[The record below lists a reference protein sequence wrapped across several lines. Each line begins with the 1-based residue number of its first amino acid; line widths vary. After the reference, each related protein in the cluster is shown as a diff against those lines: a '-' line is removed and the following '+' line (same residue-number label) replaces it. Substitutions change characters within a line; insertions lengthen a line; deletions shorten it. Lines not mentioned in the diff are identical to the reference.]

1 MFEYLRIKD
10 YNKTLLSLKLD
21 DQLRQQLALQSTA
34 ELRQKLME
42 FSNSHPNITVTIKTY
57 VSYVVLSSFMG
68 SFKDRLKKFY
78 SMSSSRNV
86 FTKSLKII
94 RELFPTEF
102 ENLQKESGVDTDKL
116 LTLYII
122 DKLNHCEVCGT
133 ACEGRFC
140 SNKCKSQVIGKENI
154 KKAIQAVIERK
165 DEIVEKRKKTVK
177 TKYGVDYYTQTQE
190 YRDKVKNTNLI
201 RYGVESSNQAA
212 IVKEKMRQSK
222 LARYGDANYNN
233 RDKYKETFR
242 KNFNAEDNIL
252 KLESK
257 NIEKYGVPVRAW
269 THYKNYTNLNHEFVK
284 LHFVTET
291 NLFKFKEFVDY
302 FEIPY
307 LKTAYDIKE
316 RLGFK
321 DILNEH
327 HYNTLSR
334 VEKELFEWFPVEDKV
349 SNNRKVLDGLE
360 IDIYSPSLKLGIEYD
375 GIYWHS
381 TAVQEDPNYHI
392 KKLNLAE
399 SKGITLYNIFENI
412 DDLDIWK
419 SMILARL
426 GKARRISARKCELR
440 ALRYRDVRDFLAEN
454 HLQGSVVSSVQY
466 GLFYDGELVEVMT
479 FAKPRF
485 ARQYDFELVRLCT
498 KKGLLVVG
506 GASRLWTAFR
516 REHPTASVISYANRR
531 FSQGKV
537 YRTLGFSLVKTTAP
551 NYVYVRQEEV
561 VDVAVDVAV
570 DVVTRYQAQKHRLA
584 SLLGEAYDPD
594 CSESENMT
602 AAGYERLYDCGN
614 MVFEFRPKL

>member
-1 MFEYLRIKD
+1 MFENLRIKD

-21 DQLRQQLALQSTA
+21 DQLKQKLALQTTA

-42 FSNSHPNITVTIKTY
+42 FSNSHPSITITIKTY
-57 VSYVVLSSFMG
+57 VSYIVLSSFMG
-68 SFKDRLKKFY
+68 SFKDRLKRFY
-78 SMSSSRNV
+78 SMSNSRNV

-94 RELFPTEF
+94 RELFPIEF

-177 TKYGVDYYTQTQE
+177 TKYGVDYYTQTKE

-201 RYGVESSNQAA
+201 RYGVESSNQAT

-222 LARYGDANYNN
+222 LERYGDANYNN
-233 RDKYKETFR
+233 REKYKETFR

-257 NIEKYGVPVRAW
+257 NIEKYGVPIRAW

-327 HYNTLSR
+327 HYNTLSH

-360 IDIYSPSLKLGIEYD
+360 IDIYSPNLKLGIEYD

-392 KKLNLAE
+392 KKLDLAE

-419 SMILARL
+419 SMILNKL
-426 GKARRISARKCELR
+426 GQSRRIYARKCE
-440 ALRYRDVRDFLAEN
+440 VRRVDYHVVREFLAEN
-454 HLQGSVVSSVQY
+454 HLQGEVTSPINY
-466 GLFYDGELVEVMT
+466 ALYYEDELVEVMT
-479 FAKPRF
+479 FKKPRYTKD
-485 ARQYDFELVRLCT
+485 YDFELLRLCT
-498 KKGLLVVG
+498 KKGITVVG
-506 GASRLWTAFR
+506 GASKLFSAFR
-516 REHPTASVISYANRR
+516 RDYPSASVISYANRR
-531 FSQGKV
+531 WSRGDV
-537 YRTLGFSLVKTTAP
+537 YRQLGFDLLKVSAP
-551 NYVYVRQEEV
+551 NYWYVRGDEV
-561 VDVAVDVAV
+561 LS
-570 DVVTRYQAQKHRLA
+570 RYQAQKHKLPQ
-584 SLLGEAYDPD
+584 LLGESFDPEL
-594 CSESENMT
+594 SESENMQQ
-602 AAGYERLYDCGN
+602 AGFERIYDCGN
-614 MVFEFRPKL
+614 LVFGFQP

>member
-1 MFEYLRIKD
+1 MSNMFETLRIKD

-21 DQLRQQLALQSTA
+21 DQLKQKLTLQTTA
-34 ELRQKLME
+34 ELRQKLIE
-42 FSNSHPNITVTIKTY
+42 LNNSYPNIIITIKTY
-57 VSYVVLSSFMG
+57 VSYVVLSSLIG

-78 SMSSSRNV
+78 YMSSSRNV
-86 FTKSLKII
+86 FTKSLKTI

-102 ENLQKESGVDTDKL
+102 ADLQKESGVDTDNL

-165 DEIVEKRKKTVK
+165 DEIVEKRKKTIK
-177 TKYGVDYYTQTQE
+177 TKYGVEYYTQTKE
-190 YRDKVKNTNLI
+190 YRDKVKKTNLL
-201 RYGVESSNQAA
+201 RYGVESSNQSV

-222 LARYGDANYNN
+222 LERYGDANYNN
-233 RDKYKETFR
+233 REKYKETFR
-242 KNFNAEDNIL
+242 KNFNEEDYTL

-257 NIEKYGVPVRAW
+257 NIERYGVPVRAW
-269 THYKNYTNLNHEFVK
+269 IHYKNYTNLNHEFVK
-284 LHFVTET
+284 SHFVTDT

-327 HYNTLSR
+327 HYNTLSH

-349 SNNRKVLDGLE
+349 SNTRKVLGGLE
-360 IDIYSPSLKLGIEYD
+360 IDIYSPRHKLGIEYD
-375 GIYWHS
+375 GLYWHS

-399 SKGITLYNIFENI
+399 SKGITLYNIFETI
-412 DDLDIWK
+412 DNLDIWK

-426 GKARRISARKCELR
+426 GMARRIPARKCELR
-440 ALRYRDVRDFLAEN
+440 SLNYRDVKEFLAEN
-454 HLQGSVVSSVQY
+454 HLQGSAVSSVQY
-466 GLFYDGELVEVMT
+466 GLFHAGELVEVMT

-485 ARQYDFELVRLCT
+485 AKQYNFELVRLCT
-498 KKGLLVVG
+498 KKGIVVVG
-506 GASRLWTAFR
+506 GASKLWTAFR
-516 REHPTASVISYANRR
+516 LEHPRASVISYANRR

-551 NYVYVRQEEV
+551 NYVYVRQDE
-561 VDVAVDVAV
+561 
-570 DVVTRYQAQKHRLA
+570 VVTRYQAQKHRLPK
-584 SLLGEAYDPD
+584 LLGKVYDQNL
-594 CSESENMT
+594 SEFENMT
-602 AAGYERLYDCGN
+602 KAGFEKIYDCGN
-614 MVFEFRPKL
+614 LVFEFQP